1 MVGVVLTFE
10 SAARNWMGF
19 DSCTVSAHVRAAVT
33 GRSATVMVT
42 PTAAPSFVAVL
53 SPVAPAAPSARWV
66 ISLSTVVDAPLG
78 QPGEARN
85 SGIPARPGQVTQV
98 AVVWRGPRTCLAT

>member
-42 PTAAPSFVAVL
+42 PTAAPSFVAGL
-53 SPVAPAAPSARWV
+53 SPVAPAAPRAGWV
-66 ISLSTVVDAPLG
+66 ISISTFVGAPLVYPVG
-78 QPGEARN
+78 TGTPVL
-85 SGIPARPGQVTQV
+85 PAVDGQVTQL
-98 AVVWRGPRTCLAT
+98 AGVWSGRS